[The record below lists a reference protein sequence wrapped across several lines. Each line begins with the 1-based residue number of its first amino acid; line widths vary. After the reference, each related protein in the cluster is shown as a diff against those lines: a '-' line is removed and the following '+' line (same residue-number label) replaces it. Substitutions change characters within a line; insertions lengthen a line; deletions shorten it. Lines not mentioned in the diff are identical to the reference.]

1 MMVRI
6 TEYLDIDLDSGMWCC
21 YVCRHE
27 LIAATK
33 NYKEG
38 CVVYERD
45 PKEIYPPVFPDAE
58 FNLSVADGYGVFI
71 EFYCPGC
78 GTMIEN
84 ELLPEGH
91 PPAHDI
97 ELDLEALRAKYS
109 EEK

>member
-6 TEYLDIDLDSGMWCC
+6 TEYLDVDLDSGMWRCH
-21 YVCRHE
+21 VCGRGLVDASE
-27 LIAATK
+27 
-33 NYKEG
+33 NYKKG

-58 FNLSVADGYGVFI
+58 FNLSVADGYGIFV

-78 GTMIEN
+78 GIMIEN
-84 ELLPEGH
+84 ELLPAGYR
-91 PPAHDI
+91 PTHDI

-109 EEK
+109 EGK